1 MRFTYAFSRHIHQT
15 TYKAFSPCIWSR
27 HIFPENQTLTV
38 MLLTQNPVFVVVTS
52 QQFNNHILL
61 PSFASRLAV
70 TYKWPHKKS
79 IRLVSG
85 ALDCKPA
92 QLNMSLERLV
102 DFKIRHGFCFTSEL
116 FLDSLN
122 VFSVLYYALVP
133 AWQWFYVRRRCEKI
147 RRLGRCEIKA
157 QHQRCYAGTVT
168 LMRTSVT
175 RNTLSHPDA
184 NLDFLCQR
192 LASVGRATFFFLPE
206 KGRCCC
212 VIEKDNPSPKMSG
225 LTGTI
230 NWFSRIS

>member
-1 MRFTYAFSRHIHQT
+1 MSLWKQ
-15 TYKAFSPCIWSR
+15 
-27 HIFPENQTLTV
+27 L
-38 MLLTQNPVFVVVTS
+38 
-52 QQFNNHILL
+52 NNHILL
-61 PSFASRLAV
+61 SSFASCLAV
-70 TYKWPHKKS
+70 TYKCPHNKS

-92 QLNMSLERLV
+92 QLYISLDRPV

-116 FLDSLN
+116 FLDKLN
-122 VFSVLYYALVP
+122 VFSVSYYALVR

-147 RRLGRCEIKA
+147 RRLGRCETKA
-157 QHQRCYAGTVT
+157 QHQSCYAGTVT
-168 LMRTSVT
+168 LVRTSVT
-175 RNTLSHPDA
+175 GKTLSHPDA
-184 NLDFLCQR
+184 NLDFFCQR
-192 LASVGRATFFFLPE
+192 LASVGCATFFFFPPE

>member
-1 MRFTYAFSRHIHQT
+1 
-15 TYKAFSPCIWSR
+15 
-27 HIFPENQTLTV
+27 
-38 MLLTQNPVFVVVTS
+38 MLLTQNTVFVVVTS

-70 TYKWPHKKS
+70 TYTWPHNKS

-92 QLNMSLERLV
+92 QWYMSLDTLV

-133 AWQWFYVRRRCEKI
+133 AWQWFYIQRRCEKI
-147 RRLGRCEIKA
+147 RRLGRCETKA

-175 RNTLSHPDA
+175 RKTLSSW
-184 NLDFLCQR
+184 CQSGFS
-192 LASVGRATFFFLPE
+192 LSAASECGPRHFFSFRRRKGGVAVLLRKTILLQRWVG
-206 KGRCCC
+206 
-212 VIEKDNPSPKMSG
+212 
-225 LTGTI
+225 
-230 NWFSRIS
+230 

>member
-1 MRFTYAFSRHIHQT
+1 MSYW
-15 TYKAFSPCIWSR
+15 K
-27 HIFPENQTLTV
+27 
-38 MLLTQNPVFVVVTS
+38 
-52 QQFNNHILL
+52 QFNNHILL

-70 TYKWPHKKS
+70 TYKCPHKKS

-92 QLNMSLERLV
+92 QLV
-102 DFKIRHGFCFTSEL
+102 DFKIHHGFCFTSEL
-116 FLDSLN
+116 FLDRLN

-147 RRLGRCEIKA
+147 QRLDRCETKA

-175 RNTLSHPDA
+175 RKTLSHPDA

-192 LASVGRATFFFLPE
+192 LASVGRATFFLSAEEREVLLCYWERQSFS
-206 KGRCCC
+206 
-212 VIEKDNPSPKMSG
+212 KDEWVNR
-225 LTGTI
+225 
-230 NWFSRIS
+230 NH